1 MFASAFTSATAT
13 AARLQRA
20 TDFDRADF
28 DRTALCQE
36 IRSSD
41 LVGTLINS
49 RHHWTAGPNMP
60 NRFLMQSISCAKC
73 GNYIMVSSGPL
84 YSALLETAP
93 TILCLDEEHDRFTSA
108 IVALERREDDTFYTT
123 EPLELVTNI
132 LGNWSTT
139 CELIGGLLERLDALK
154 EEIDEDNQEKEEDDL
169 FRRVLD
175 HERRIQDENESE
187 EEDEKEE
194 DESEDEEKRRIAIDK
209 LREMSALIGTRLE
222 RLYTFR
228 EDDETNRRFAL
239 NKLHEMPAS
248 SQFSQFS
255 LEDYGGEDENDDRFY
270 DWN

>member
-20 TDFDRADF
+20 TDFDRTDF

-41 LVGTLINS
+41 LIGTLINS

-60 NRFLMQSISCAKC
+60 NCFLMQSISCAKC

-84 YSALLETAP
+84 YGALMRTAP

-108 IVALERREDDTFYTT
+108 IVAAERQEDDAPYTT
-123 EPLELVTNI
+123 YPVLKMVTNI
-132 LGNWSTT
+132 LGNWDTT
-139 CELIGGLLERLDALK
+139 CDLIGGLLERLDALK

-169 FRRVLD
+169 FRRILD
-175 HERRIQDENESE
+175 RPLFGKDEDEEDEDEEEEDESE
-187 EEDEKEE
+187 EEDE
-194 DESEDEEKRRIAIDK
+194 DE
-209 LREMSALIGTRLE
+209 
-222 RLYTFR
+222 
-228 EDDETNRRFAL
+228 DETNRRFAL

-255 LEDYGGEDENDDRFY
+255 WEEYGGEDENDDRFY